1 MSTQIVCVY
10 TAVAA
15 GALTGAQLATKI
27 GAVPLD
33 SQLLTDYG
41 LSVTSDVTGNSGI
54 VVMRTITLSMVPAA
68 AAVVNAA
75 LGGGPNGTGIGV
87 VNVVGAGTG
96 YVGVPTVTP
105 AAQANIIRPAQMH
118 AVMNAGTV
126 ASIAIDDPGDGYQTA
141 PAITVTPL
149 FKSLFPDG
157 TDQVSPLQNFM
168 TEVLEEAAFTPVVAS
183 IPVVS

>member
-10 TAVAA
+10 TAQAS
-15 GALTGAQLATKI
+15 GALTGAQLATKL

-41 LSVTSDVTGNSGI
+41 LSVASDVTTNAG
-54 VVMRTITLSMVPAA
+54 VVVTRTITLSMIPGTPAA
-68 AAVVNAA
+68 
-75 LGGGPNGTGIGV
+75 LTSTLMGGTNGTGISAV
-87 VNVVGAGTG
+87 TIVFAGIG
-96 YVGVPTVTP
+96 YVGVPIVAS
-105 AAQANIIRPAQMH
+105 AAQANIIRAAQMH
-118 AVMNAGTV
+118 AVMSGGAISSV
-126 ASIAIDDPGDGYQTA
+126 VIDDPGLGYQTA

-168 TEVLEEAAFTPVVAS
+168 TEVLEAAIMTSVVASTPVVS
-183 IPVVS
+183 